1 MEELR
6 KTISLRCAFCRST
19 QFAIPYE
26 GYRPHHGSFVVCA
39 NCGRENDF
47 TSLMFVVKEKAH
59 EIAKEYAEKVA
70 QEAAKEMKQKLQN
83 TFRGNKFIKIK
94 FDFFN

>member
-1 MEELR
+1 MDDLK
-6 KTISLRCAFCRST
+6 KTISLKCTFCRSS

-47 TSLMFVVKEKAH
+47 TSLMFIVKREAL
-59 EIAKEYAEKVA
+59 EIAEEYAKKIIS
-70 QEAAKEMKQKLQN
+70 KEMEKLKKSLK
-83 TFRGNKFIKIK
+83 GNKYISFK
-94 FDFFN
+94 